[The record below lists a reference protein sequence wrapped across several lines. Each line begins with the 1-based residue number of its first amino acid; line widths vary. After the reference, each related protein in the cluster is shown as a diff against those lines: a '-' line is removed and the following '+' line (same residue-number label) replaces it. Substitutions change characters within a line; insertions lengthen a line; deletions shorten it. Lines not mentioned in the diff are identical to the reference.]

1 MQEYALVMIATQAFD
16 MSRSEEGGED
26 PFIPGMKWGKGMW
39 PSWQLATYI
48 QLTNGIYGSQSPD
61 SINFQSLYGT
71 AFQYADKTRN
81 GGAYTGS
88 TDQLTSN
95 PSSIKNYLQAVS
107 DGADPLNFTLYVPAG
122 YGKLKAH
129 RIPNVEE
136 TDDPRKVFTAHFGS
150 GVEVW

>member
-1 MQEYALVMIATQAFD
+1 MIATQAFD
-16 MSRSEEGGED
+16 MSRSIEGGED

-48 QLTNGIYGSQSPD
+48 QLTNGIYGSQSPEA
-61 SINFQSLYGT
+61 INSQSLYGA

-88 TDQLTSN
+88 TDQATSS
-95 PSSIKNYLQAVS
+95 PVSIKNYFKAVS
-107 DGADPLNFTLYVPAG
+107 EGANPLDFTLYVPAG
-122 YGKLKAH
+122 YGSLEAH

-136 TDDPRKVFTAHFGS
+136 TDDPGKVFTAHFG
-150 GVEVW
+150 GGAEVW

>member
-1 MQEYALVMIATQAFD
+1 MTATQAFD
-16 MSRSEEGGED
+16 MSRSENGGED
-26 PFIPGMKWGKGMW
+26 PFVHGMKWGKGMW
-39 PSWQLATYI
+39 PSWQLAAYI

-61 SINFQSLYGT
+61 SINFQSLYGA

-107 DGADPLNFTLYVPAG
+107 DGADPINFTLYVPSG
-122 YGKLKAH
+122 YGKLDGH

-136 TDDPRKVFTAHFGS
+136 TDDPSKVFNAHFGS